1 MGSRKTPNILGPA
14 QLVIIVIVININRIK
29 GLSLRGLGIQEIPT
43 LCLLHL
49 CCIINLERIIFIY
62 LFDRKEGMNGNEECR
77 CEDKYMSIVG
87 SVGT

>member
-1 MGSRKTPNILGPA
+1 M
-14 QLVIIVIVININRIK
+14 
-29 GLSLRGLGIQEIPT
+29 GIQEIPT